1 MLMSII
7 ISQAEEAIRRLKEI
21 NPEIKCKIVVAIDN
35 AQFTLDQMS
44 EQNIEL
50 FGSSGIFINPSE
62 RAMARY
68 ARYCELKRARD
79 ALKEK
84 IKKKAS
90 IRAEKTISTIELK
103 MTALEA
109 FLRSKLKTA
118 DILPPQFELRFQDL
132 DIDEIQRIKMHP
144 IVQTTGKTEMSPVSI
159 RVVIA

>member
-1 MLMSII
+1 MLMSAIK
-7 ISQAEEAIRRLKEI
+7 SQIKEAQRRLNEI
-21 NPEIKCKIVVAIDN
+21 NPEIKCDIVAAIDN
-35 AQFTLDQMS
+35 AQYALDQMS

-68 ARYCELKRARD
+68 ARYCELKTARD

-90 IRAEKTISTIELK
+90 IKAEKTISTIELK

-109 FLRSKLKTA
+109 FLRSALKTA

-144 IVQTTGKTEMSPVSI
+144 IVQTTGKTEMSPASI
-159 RVVIA
+159 RIVIA